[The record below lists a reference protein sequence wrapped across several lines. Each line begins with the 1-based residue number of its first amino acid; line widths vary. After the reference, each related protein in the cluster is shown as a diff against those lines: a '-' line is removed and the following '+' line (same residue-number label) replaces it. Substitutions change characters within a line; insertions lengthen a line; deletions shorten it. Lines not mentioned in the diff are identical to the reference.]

1 MTHAQIEG
9 DAPTRNADRICI
21 ESSKGRGQLPLLPP
35 RRPAAAVTAE
45 RLRELLDY
53 NRETG
58 EFRRK
63 ISGSNRVKPGA
74 IAGSLMGEGY
84 LLSYVDGRRYL
95 NHRLAWLYVH
105 GHWPAAHVDHIN
117 GVRSDNRLANLREA
131 SHAQN
136 LAHRV
141 KLDKDNKSGY
151 RGVSWCKEKRKW
163 AAEVRHNGQRRR
175 LGRFDNIE
183 DAAKAYD
190 AAAREMFGEFYSG
203 NALQNQPVTV

>member
-1 MTHAQIEG
+1 M
-9 DAPTRNADRICI
+9 
-21 ESSKGRGQLPLLPP
+21 L
-35 RRPAAAVTAE
+35 TAE
-45 RLRELLDY
+45 RLREVLDY
-53 NRETG
+53 NPGTG

-74 IAGSLMGEGY
+74 VAGSLMGLGY
-84 LLSYVDGRRYL
+84 LLSYVDGCRYL

-105 GHWPAAHVDHIN
+105 GYWPAAHIDHIN

-141 KLDKDNKSGY
+141 KLDKDNRSGY
-151 RGVSWCKEKRKW
+151 RGVSWCKARRKW
-163 AAEVRHNGQRRR
+163 SAEVRHNGQRRR

-183 DAAKAYD
+183 DAAKAYE
-190 AAAREMFGEFYSG
+190 AAARELFGGFYSG
-203 NALQNQPVTV
+203 NAAQNQTVEI